1 MRTRTITAI
10 VGAIIIA
17 PFLVFFD
24 TYAGAALIQIAGV
37 ICTYELLNATGLKKK
52 WFLVVP
58 LYILALGLPLLVYF
72 KENENFFRYS
82 AVIFFL
88 LSIYMLTVSVFSKG
102 KIQVDNTSVLFTMS
116 FYVLM
121 GLNCLYLL
129 RTEEQGALLY
139 MLPLVTSW
147 STDIFA
153 YFSGRLF
160 GRHKLIPDVSPQK
173 TVEGAVGG
181 FVCSVGIIVLYGL
194 LMKIFFEA
202 SPNYLNLII
211 AGTLMSIASMAG
223 DLIASLVKR
232 HYGIKDYGWLLP
244 GHGGALDRIDSVL
257 AAAPLLM
264 ILHELPMG
272 FALFR

>member
-1 MRTRTITAI
+1 MKNLSAAI
-10 VGAIIIA
+10 V
-17 PFLVFFD
+17 
-24 TYAGAALIQIAGV
+24 
-37 ICTYELLNATGLKKK
+37 
-52 WFLVVP
+52 
-58 LYILALGLPLLVYF
+58 LPLLVYF

-121 GLNCLYLL
+121 SLNCLYLL

-160 GRHKLIPDVSPQK
+160 GRHKLIPDVSPKK

-181 FVCSVGIIVLYGL
+181 FVCSVGITVLYGL

>member
-37 ICTYELLNATGLKKK
+37 ICTYELLNATGLKK
-52 WFLVVP
+52 WFLAVP

-102 KIQVDNTSVLFTMS
+102 KIQVDNTSVLFTTS

-121 GLNCLYLL
+121 SLNCLYLL

-160 GRHKLIPDVSPQK
+160 GRHKLIPDVSPKK

-181 FVCSVGIIVLYGL
+181 FVCSVGITVLYGL

-211 AGTLMSIASMAG
+211 AGILMSIASMAG

>member
-37 ICTYELLNATGLKKK
+37 ICPYELLNATGLQKK
-52 WFLVVP
+52 WFLAVP

-121 GLNCLYLL
+121 SLNCLYLL

-160 GRHKLIPDVSPQK
+160 GRHKLIPDVSPKK

-181 FVCSVGIIVLYGL
+181 FVCSVGITVLYGL

>member
-37 ICTYELLNATGLKKK
+37 ICTYELLNATGLKK
-52 WFLVVP
+52 WFLAVP

-121 GLNCLYLL
+121 SLNCLYLL

-153 YFSGRLF
+153 YFSGRL
-160 GRHKLIPDVSPQK
+160 SQ
-173 TVEGAVGG
+173 
-181 FVCSVGIIVLYGL
+181 
-194 LMKIFFEA
+194 
-202 SPNYLNLII
+202 
-211 AGTLMSIASMAG
+211 
-223 DLIASLVKR
+223 
-232 HYGIKDYGWLLP
+232 
-244 GHGGALDRIDSVL
+244 
-257 AAAPLLM
+257 
-264 ILHELPMG
+264 
-272 FALFR
+272 